1 MSFRSLRPF
10 VALVASAV
18 LGGVV
23 AVGAVALLG
32 GLDSPTTVVTETS
45 AVQTPT
51 LAPASGDAMTINEIY
66 ERAASGVVRI
76 NATDRST
83 SSGSTDPFGGQNSA
97 LGSGFVI
104 DKTGH
109 IVTNYHVVRDAGEV
123 TVSFS
128 NRDTVK
134 AEVVG
139 TDAST
144 DLAVL
149 RVETAANAL
158 TPLPLGNSDV
168 VRVGDPV
175 VAIGNPFGLDR
186 TVTSGIISALQRLI
200 TAPNRF
206 TIDHVIQTDAPI
218 NPGNSGGP
226 LLNARGQVIGVNT
239 QIETGTG
246 TSATGNV
253 GIGFAVP
260 ANTVKDV
267 VAQILRTGR
276 VDHAYLGI
284 SGQAVTDDVADAYNL
299 PVGGRSARRVRD
311 ELERRGQGGPRG
323 RQEPG
328 GRRRRDVCPRR
339 RHHRCVR
346 RQEDLLHRRAA
357 RRDLRQEAGGQDHAR
372 DLPRRE
378 QDERDR
384 DARTAARFP
393 PGLAASTGPGVPG
406 PCSSLIGM
414 GSDRLPGPLPTFL
427 LGADGHLRVEMAIAQ
442 DP

>member
-1 MSFRSLRPF
+1 MSFARMLA
-10 VALVASAV
+10 ALAASAV

-32 GLDSPTTVVTETS
+32 GLDGGTTVVTSTTAAPPS
-45 AVQTPT
+45 R
-51 LAPASGDAMTINEIY
+51 LAPASGDAMSVNEIY

-76 NATDRST
+76 NATSGNT
-83 SSGSTDPFGGQNSA
+83 SSSADPFGGQGSA

-139 TDAST
+139 TDPST
-144 DLAVL
+144 DLALL
-149 RVETAANAL
+149 RVETAASAL
-158 TPLPLGNSDV
+158 TPLSLGNSDA
-168 VRVGDPV
+168 VRVGDAV

-186 TVTSGIISALQRLI
+186 TVTSGIVSALQRLI

-239 QIETGTG
+239 QIETGSG

-260 ANTVKDV
+260 SNTVKGV
-267 VAQILRTGR
+267 VAQLLRTGR

-284 SGQAVTDDVADAYNL
+284 SGQALTEDVAETYNL
-299 PVGGRSARRVRD
+299 PVTSGVLVGSVTSDSGAD
-311 ELERRGQGGPRG
+311 KAGMQGGETQVVVAGETYVLGGDIIVAFDGQKISSIEELRDAVSGKKPGEKVTVVIYRDANKTSVTVTLG
-323 RQEPG
+323 RQ
-328 GRRRRDVCPRR
+328 
-339 RHHRCVR
+339 
-346 RQEDLLHRRAA
+346 
-357 RRDLRQEAGGQDHAR
+357 
-372 DLPRRE
+372 
-378 QDERDR
+378 
-384 DARTAARFP
+384 
-393 PGLAASTGPGVPG
+393 
-406 PCSSLIGM
+406 
-414 GSDRLPGPLPTFL
+414 PLSPQ
-427 LGADGHLRVEMAIAQ
+427 G
-442 DP
+442 

>member
-1 MSFRSLRPF
+1 MSFRSLRP
-10 VALVASAV
+10 VATLVASAV

-32 GLDSPTTVVTETS
+32 GLDSSTTVVTETS
-45 AVQTPT
+45 AAPSSR
-51 LAPASGDAMTINEIY
+51 LAPASGDLMTVNEIY

-76 NATDRST
+76 NATNNST
-83 SSGSTDPFGGQNSA
+83 SSSSSNPFGGQGSA

-104 DKTGH
+104 DKSGH

-149 RVETAANAL
+149 RVNTAANGL

-186 TVTSGIISALQRLI
+186 TATSGIVSALQRLI

-239 QIETGTG
+239 QIETGSG
-246 TSATGNV
+246 TSTTGNV

-260 ANTVKDV
+260 SNTVKDV
-267 VAQILRTGR
+267 IAQILRTGR

-284 SGQAVTDDVADAYNL
+284 SGQALTEDVAENYNL
-299 PVGGRSARRVRD
+299 PVQAGVLVESVTEDSGADKAGLEGGKMDVVVAGQTYVLGGDIIVAYDGKKISSIEQLRD
-311 ELERRGQGGPRG
+311 AIAGDKPGDKIKLVIYRDAKKTSVTVTLG
-323 RQEPG
+323 RQP
-328 GRRRRDVCPRR
+328 
-339 RHHRCVR
+339 
-346 RQEDLLHRRAA
+346 
-357 RRDLRQEAGGQDHAR
+357 
-372 DLPRRE
+372 
-378 QDERDR
+378 
-384 DARTAARFP
+384 
-393 PGLAASTGPGVPG
+393 ASPQG
-406 PCSSLIGM
+406 
-414 GSDRLPGPLPTFL
+414 
-427 LGADGHLRVEMAIAQ
+427 
-442 DP
+442 

>member
-1 MSFRSLRPF
+1 MSSARPLATF
-10 VALVASAV
+10 ATLVAAAI
-18 LGGVV
+18 LGGAV

-32 GLDSPTTVVTETS
+32 GLDSPTTTVVTETS
-45 AVQTPT
+45 AAQTPR
-51 LAPASGDAMTINEIY
+51 LAPASGDAMSINQIY

-83 SSGSTDPFGGQNSA
+83 ASGSTDPFGGQSSA

-104 DKTGH
+104 DKSGH

-149 RVETAANAL
+149 RVATAANAL

-186 TVTSGIISALQRLI
+186 TVTSGIVSALQRLI

-246 TSATGNV
+246 SSATGNV

-299 PVGGRSARRVRD
+299 PVEAGVLVESVTSSSGADRAGLEGGKTQVVVAGESYVLGGDIIVAFDGEKISSIEELRD
-311 ELERRGQGGPRG
+311 AISGKKPGDKIKLVIYRDASKTSVTVTLG
-323 RQEPG
+323 RQP
-328 GRRRRDVCPRR
+328 
-339 RHHRCVR
+339 
-346 RQEDLLHRRAA
+346 
-357 RRDLRQEAGGQDHAR
+357 
-372 DLPRRE
+372 
-378 QDERDR
+378 
-384 DARTAARFP
+384 
-393 PGLAASTGPGVPG
+393 ASPQG
-406 PCSSLIGM
+406 
-414 GSDRLPGPLPTFL
+414 
-427 LGADGHLRVEMAIAQ
+427 
-442 DP
+442 

>member
-1 MSFRSLRPF
+1 MSFRMLRP
-10 VALVASAV
+10 VAALVASAV

-32 GLDSPTTVVTETS
+32 GLDSGTTVVTETT
-45 AVQTPT
+45 AVASSR
-51 LAPASGDAMTINEIY
+51 LAPASGDLMSVNEIY

-76 NATDRST
+76 NATNNST
-83 SSGSTDPFGGQNSA
+83 SVDPTLVPGGSPFPSVPQSSA

-128 NRDTVK
+128 NRDTVR

-139 TDAST
+139 TDPST

-158 TPLPLGNSDV
+158 TPLPLGNSDI

-186 TVTSGIISALQRLI
+186 TATSGIISALQRLI

-239 QIETGTG
+239 QIETGSG
-246 TSATGNV
+246 TSTTGNV

-260 ANTVKDV
+260 SKTVKDV

-284 SGQAVTDDVADAYNL
+284 SGQAVTEDVAETYNL
-299 PVGGRSARRVRD
+299 PVKAGVLVESVLEDSGADKAGLEGGETEVVVAGQTYVLGGDIIVAYDGKKISSIEELRD
-311 ELERRGQGGPRG
+311 AIAGDKPGDKVKLVIYRDATKTSVTVTLG
-323 RQEPG
+323 RQ
-328 GRRRRDVCPRR
+328 
-339 RHHRCVR
+339 
-346 RQEDLLHRRAA
+346 
-357 RRDLRQEAGGQDHAR
+357 
-372 DLPRRE
+372 
-378 QDERDR
+378 
-384 DARTAARFP
+384 P
-393 PGLAASTGPGVPG
+393 PSPQG
-406 PCSSLIGM
+406 
-414 GSDRLPGPLPTFL
+414 
-427 LGADGHLRVEMAIAQ
+427 
-442 DP
+442 